1 MASQL
6 ATLRKDLSAPGLI
19 RTVREQFSRITD
31 TRRQGSV
38 LFTLPDTLCA
48 ALAMF
53 QFKWPSLLQF
63 DEASHGDKTII
74 GNLRRLYWLN
84 DVASD
89 SQMRKILDPVK
100 PSELRKAFRAIHSSA
115 QRGKVLEDFAVF
127 DNRYLLSIDG
137 TGQHSST
144 KVKCPLCCVKKH
156 RNGEIEYYHQSLAA
170 VIVHPDQKTV
180 LPLDFEPIVKS
191 DGDTK
196 NDCERNAAKRLL
208 LAINQLYSN
217 RPFIVLEDALA
228 ANGPHIQLL
237 TGYGMDFIINVKP
250 VGNASLFEEMHKRFA
265 LGEVTEDEE
274 RLVDGSGRGYRFA
287 ADLPLNASHPDT
299 RVNMIEYW
307 EVDKVDP
314 EKVTLNMSWITHMEI
329 TRENVFDIVRAARTR
344 WKVENETF
352 NTLKNQGYNYEHNYG
367 HGKQNLSST
376 LSGLML
382 LSFLID
388 QLQQHACQL
397 YKRVRKTLRVQKVM
411 WESMRSVLR
420 LIDIPDWETLWRLL
434 GKPRSEKA
442 MLGFID
448 TG

>member
-19 RTVREQFSRITD
+19 RIVREQFSRITD
-31 TRRQGSV
+31 TRRQGSI

-63 DEASHGDKTII
+63 DEASHGDETII
-74 GNLRRLYWLN
+74 GNLRRLYWLD

-89 SQMRKILDPVK
+89 SQMRDILDLVK
-100 PSELRKAFRAIHSSA
+100 PSELRKAFRAIHTSA
-115 QRGKVLEDFAVF
+115 QRGKVLEDFAIF

-144 KVKCPLCCVKKH
+144 KVKCPQCCVKKH

-191 DGDTK
+191 DGDKK

-208 LAINQLYSN
+208 LAINQQYSN

-228 ANGPHIQLL
+228 ANGPHIQALI
-237 TGYGMDFIINVKP
+237 GYGMDFIINVKP
-250 VGNASLFEEMHKRFA
+250 VGNASLFEEMHERFL
-265 LGEVTEDEE
+265 LGQVTEDEE
-274 RLVDGSGRGYRFA
+274 TLADGSGRGYRFA

-307 EVDKVDP
+307 EVDKIDP
-314 EKVTLNMSWITHMEI
+314 EKVTLNMSWITNMEI
-329 TRENVFDIVRAARTR
+329 TRENVLRDRASR
-344 WKVENETF
+344 
-352 NTLKNQGYNYEHNYG
+352 
-367 HGKQNLSST
+367 QNAL
-376 LSGLML
+376 
-382 LSFLID
+382 
-388 QLQQHACQL
+388 
-397 YKRVRKTLRVQKVM
+397 
-411 WESMRSVLR
+411 ESRERNV
-420 LIDIPDWETLWRLL
+420 
-434 GKPRSEKA
+434 
-442 MLGFID
+442 
-448 TG
+448 

>member
-100 PSELRKAFRAIHSSA
+100 PSELRKAFRAVHSSA
-115 QRGKVLEDFAVF
+115 QRGKVLEDFAIF

-265 LGEVTEDEE
+265 LGEEDEE

-314 EKVTLNMSWITHMEI
+314 EKVTLNMSWITNMQI
-329 TRENVFDIVRAARTR
+329 TRENVYEIVRAARTR

-382 LSFLID
+382 LSLSTSYNNMPASSTR
-388 QLQQHACQL
+388 LCARPSGC
-397 YKRVRKTLRVQKVM
+397 RK
-411 WESMRSVLR
+411 
-420 LIDIPDWETLWRLL
+420 
-434 GKPRSEKA
+434 
-442 MLGFID
+442 
-448 TG
+448 